1 MSRNGDW
8 CLATTA
14 KFRTLQI
21 QFCSMLG
28 KYCGQLT
35 HNSSVY
41 FIKSPTVVNNLFLM

>member
-14 KFRTLQI
+14 KFRILQI
-21 QFCSMLG
+21 QFFSVR

-41 FIKSPTVVNNLFLM
+41 FIKSPTVVNNLFFM